1 MDIRPAFQLQTVIK
15 AMTDVILPAVDPN
28 NKLAQEQA
36 GLVIAILNLIAQ
48 RMPLI
53 YRYEREELTRFLEL
67 AGQLHK
73 HAKDFPGTEAVLHS
87 LSDTMDEGSDVL
99 DRARADPKELEAAN
113 FAMRERIGHLITTIY
128 SQMGPVQLKPINEL
142 VLAHAKEQLIRERSW
157 LIAQG
162 WEADPSSIPPVET
175 LLSNVE

>member
-1 MDIRPAFQLQTVIK
+1 MDIRPSFQLQTVIK

-53 YRYEREELTRFLEL
+53 YRYEGEELARFLEL

-73 HAKDFPGTEAVLHS
+73 HAKDFRGMEAVLHS
-87 LSDTMDEGSDVL
+87 AVRHNGCWI
-99 DRARADPKELEAAN
+99 RC
-113 FAMRERIGHLITTIY
+113 FYI
-128 SQMGPVQLKPINEL
+128 
-142 VLAHAKEQLIRERSW
+142 AHAPTRKNSKQPILRCVRK
-157 LIAQG
+157 LG
-162 WEADPSSIPPVET
+162 T
-175 LLSNVE
+175 